1 MPFFFF
7 PPLKTAQSFYQDAI
21 YQQRY
26 QPLAVGILPIILWK
40 SGRTLMF
47 GCPSESTLVHVS
59 RSDVKAKVP
68 LCSLVTIKPVS
79 VSILKARNTMLM
91 VGNVTGLTY
100 FKDISSCSLF
110 LLLVSQGLVM
120 PEVHLLSSSLQITIE
135 IPAHPCLLPLTSSS
149 QLVSCKHSQRL
160 S

>member
-1 MPFFFF
+1 
-7 PPLKTAQSFYQDAI
+7 
-21 YQQRY
+21 
-26 QPLAVGILPIILWK
+26 
-40 SGRTLMF
+40 MF

-100 FKDISSCSLF
+100 FKDISSCSLC

-120 PEVHLLSSSLQITIE
+120 PEVHLL
-135 IPAHPCLLPLTSSS
+135 
-149 QLVSCKHSQRL
+149 R
-160 S
+160 